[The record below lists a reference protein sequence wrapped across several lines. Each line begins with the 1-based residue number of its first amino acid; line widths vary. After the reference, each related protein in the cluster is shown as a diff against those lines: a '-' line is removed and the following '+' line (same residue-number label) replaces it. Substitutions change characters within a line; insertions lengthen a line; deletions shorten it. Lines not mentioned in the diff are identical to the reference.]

1 MTLAKTRWRA
11 IALVAGMHLM
21 VIVRADAAVATFT
34 PVGATTVDAGTP
46 LEFVLSVWVE
56 SLGGFNTADIII
68 GAPGSANVSFA
79 YGSAWLSAF
88 STVTTP
94 TEDVGFYSQDVF
106 VGGNNATSVGAGL
119 VVGLV
124 TIDTTGM
131 FGGTYTLK
139 VDAALDGFSTLGLDG
154 TPEMLNGSISF
165 DVIGTCFPASSAMV
179 EIGLDAGGASV
190 PNVKNRMLSIAA
202 ADVGRSQAIRVT
214 FVDLP
219 APYQGWNGS
228 QLWVAPPVATSENS
242 GLVDPIPGFGEFQR
256 ASLQCD
262 STGAFLDW
270 GALGTVHIY
279 HEGILPGGIYDVEVV
294 DASCDPAAPASYS
307 SPLTIVNARW
317 GDVVG
322 PFDAGSGSWRTVDNS
337 IDVASD
343 VVSLLDKFSNAPTA
357 PSKTLADLEPK
368 QLDFKI
374 NITDVTVVLGAFSGT
389 AYPFT
394 PSGPSPCP

>member
-1 MTLAKTRWRA
+1 MTSRGRWQFGFLAV
-11 IALVAGMHLM
+11 LVAELM
-21 VIVRADAAVATFT
+21 TAVSAGAATATFT
-34 PVGATTVDAGTP
+34 PVGATTVDAGVAM
-46 LEFVLSVWVE
+46 EYVVSVSVTT
-56 SLGGFNTADIII
+56 LVGFNTADIII
-68 GAPGSANVSFA
+68 GAPGSTNITFA
-79 YGSAWLSAF
+79 YSPTWLSVF
-88 STVTTP
+88 STVTPP
-94 TEDVGFYSQDVF
+94 TEDVGFYSQDIF
-106 VGGNNATSVGAGL
+106 VGGNNSTSVGPGL
-119 VVGLV
+119 VVGIA

-131 FGGTYTLK
+131 FGGTYTVK

-154 TPEMLNGSISF
+154 TPELLNGSATF
-165 DVIGTCFPASSAMV
+165 DVVGSCFPASPAVV
-179 EIGLDAGGASV
+179 ETGVDAGGATV
-190 PNVKNRMLSIAA
+190 PNLKNRVLSIAA

-219 APYQGWNGS
+219 IPYDGWNGS

-256 ASLQCD
+256 AALQCD
-262 STGAFLDW
+262 STGTFLDW
-270 GALGTVHIY
+270 GAIGTVHVY
-279 HEGILPGGIYDVEVV
+279 HEGIIPGGIYDVEVV

-307 SPLTIVNARW
+307 APLTIVNARW

-322 PFDAGSGSWRTVDNS
+322 PFDAGSGSWRTVDDS

-343 VVSLLDKFSNAPTA
+343 VVSLLDKFSNAATA
-357 PSKTLADLEPK
+357 PSKTLGDLEPP

-394 PSGPSPCP
+394 PSGSLPCP